1 MKYSMLAVS
10 SSQIVQRLMGMVP
23 KGDLCCQLTLRQLFN
38 TYDCKSSIKT

>member
-23 KGDLCCQLTLRQLFN
+23 KVIFVVN
-38 TYDCKSSIKT
+38 

>member
-23 KGDLCCQLTLRQLFN
+23 KGGSLLPTDLETVIQHLRLQ
-38 TYDCKSSIKT
+38 K

>member
-23 KGDLCCQLTLRQLFN
+23 KGICSLTEISYF
-38 TYDCKSSIKT
+38 DG